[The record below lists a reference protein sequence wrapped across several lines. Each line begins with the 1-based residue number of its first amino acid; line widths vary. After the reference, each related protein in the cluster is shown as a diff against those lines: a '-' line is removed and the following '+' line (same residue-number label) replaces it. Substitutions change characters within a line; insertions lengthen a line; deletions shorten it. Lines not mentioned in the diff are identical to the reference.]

1 MFTVTVMCQIILSK
15 YIEIQQST
23 GAYFLYYH
31 LVQSSLKLP
40 WQLSWHYSYTSHTL
54 PAPVYSFDLIS
65 FHHRLCLQAPW
76 CQIILT
82 GNGKWFHFVALLINA
97 PGSTLS
103 TTSEIPAVSRF
114 KAVCHFWFLFMCRK
128 GNISRAG
135 SPFCFAHR
143 LFNQSKAGFFPTEVF
158 NNSSNLA

>member
-1 MFTVTVMCQIILSK
+1 MTIIMTLL
-15 YIEIQQST
+15 I
-23 GAYFLYYH
+23 
-31 LVQSSLKLP
+31 
-40 WQLSWHYSYTSHTL
+40 YTSHTL
-54 PAPVYSFDLIS
+54 PAHVYSFDLIS

-82 GNGKWFHFVALLINA
+82 DNGKWFHFVALLINV

-103 TTSEIPAVSRF
+103 STSEIPDVSRF

-128 GNISRAG
+128 SNISRVG

-143 LFNQSKAGFFPTEVF
+143 LFNQSNACFFPTEVF
-158 NNSSNLA
+158 NNSSDSGLGPWLMFGRRIAMKRRRRRVDCILQTTDH